1 MSDHPMKDPI
11 KGSPYEKMKKKPGDD
26 EKIERHFRTT
36 QKQKRRI
43 DTDESVSPMR
53 SLAQKLLEFYRR
65 DDQG

>member
-11 KGSPYEKMKKKPGDD
+11 RGSPYEKMKRRPGDD

-43 DTDESVSPMR
+43 DTDESVSHTR
-53 SLAQKLLEFYRR
+53 SLAKRLLEFYR
-65 DDQG
+65 DGYKG